1 MAGSKN
7 KKGTFPTKRASS
19 VRKEVLA
26 VISSMAEKK
35 VSILSATNQTTAPAG
50 QIWALTQAIIQGDS
64 VFTRDGIQI
73 VLLNTH
79 LRFDVFMPTA
89 TIAASV
95 RIIVFTDTQNNG
107 GNPTVLDVLNTAE
120 ILSPFSVIQ
129 QLTRRFTIHADNIR
143 NFTAGGVQQMVFN
156 IQRNINKRVFYNA
169 AGDTPSANG
178 KNALFMLIITDA
190 GTNFPTYNFSVS
202 NRFHDM

>member
-1 MAGSKN
+1 
-7 KKGTFPTKRASS
+7 
-19 VRKEVLA
+19 
-26 VISSMAEKK
+26 
-35 VSILSATNQTTAPAG
+35 
-50 QIWALTQAIIQGDS
+50 
-64 VFTRDGIQI
+64 
-73 VLLNTH
+73 
-79 LRFDVFMPTA
+79 MPTA